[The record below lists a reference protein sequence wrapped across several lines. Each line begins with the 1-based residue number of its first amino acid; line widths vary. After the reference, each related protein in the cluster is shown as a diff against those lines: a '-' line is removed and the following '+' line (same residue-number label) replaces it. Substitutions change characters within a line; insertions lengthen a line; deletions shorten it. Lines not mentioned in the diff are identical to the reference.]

1 MASHSF
7 FLCTLLTFLYL
18 YGITAVDY
26 QVTTDVPN
34 TPGGIRFTNEIGI
47 PYTKQIMGT
56 SNNFIWSVIFQQ
68 KNPSD
73 QKPIDSVHAYI
84 EEFKDPIG
92 ITWGNNNINF
102 SSLYIAGFNG
112 DVKREFT
119 SVMYHEM
126 THVLQW
132 DGEGTAPSG
141 LVEGVAEYTKLKANL
156 PQPGFA
162 KPGDGDRWDEGYDV
176 TARFLEYCD
185 GITPGFVAELNNKM
199 RVTYNVKYFEELTGK
214 PVHQLWQEC
223 NLDLVGVIRPRSCQS
238 FGFIT
243 FKVEQSLRD
252 TIEGMNGQSLD
263 GRIMAQSGGCGDCGV
278 MQEAVD
284 MEEAMNVETVVMMV
298 DRSYYSRG
306 CDWRS

>member
-1 MASHSF
+1 MVSHSF

-26 QVTTDVPN
+26 QVTNDVPN

-47 PYTKQIMGT
+47 PYTKQIM
-56 SNNFIWSVIFQQ
+56 
-68 KNPSD
+68 
-73 QKPIDSVHAYI
+73 
-84 EEFKDPIG
+84 
-92 ITWGNNNINF
+92 
-102 SSLYIAGFNG
+102 GFNG

-132 DGEGTAPSG
+132 DGEGTTPSG

-185 GITPGFVAELNNKM
+185 GITPGFVAKLNNKM
-199 RVTYNVKYFEELTGK
+199 RVTYNVQYFEELTGK
-214 PVHQLWQEC
+214 PVHQL
-223 NLDLVGVIRPRSCQS
+223 
-238 FGFIT
+238 
-243 FKVEQSLRD
+243 
-252 TIEGMNGQSLD
+252 
-263 GRIMAQSGGCGDCGV
+263 
-278 MQEAVD
+278 
-284 MEEAMNVETVVMMV
+284 
-298 DRSYYSRG
+298 
-306 CDWRS
+306 